1 MEISN
6 SYARPADLRSC
17 GVGSNPALS
26 TKRDV
31 GLSQRPSITA
41 NARRAS
47 SFAPWS
53 LGCWGTKASPTGYSG
68 GVAGGWAFSA
78 VAYRCMVG
86 FLRRAGLANSPLVKG
101 KRAEPQARGSG
112 LALLFSAVP
121 IPLYAGIAVS
131 RPEFDDRGEGSPR
144 LAIPP

>member
-53 LGCWGTKASPTGYSG
+53 LGLLGH
-68 GVAGGWAFSA
+68 
-78 VAYRCMVG
+78 
-86 FLRRAGLANSPLVKG
+86 KG
-101 KRAEPQARGSG
+101 
-112 LALLFSAVP
+112 
-121 IPLYAGIAVS
+121 
-131 RPEFDDRGEGSPR
+131 
-144 LAIPP
+144 